1 VIAPLRRIVS
11 TSSATGVAY
20 GSSRSGCR
28 PGTANHTASP
38 VSQTDTEAP
47 AATPIA
53 ATVHPWFARSAAS
66 APQVILIKSER
77 DVISVDMADIVAEG
91 IAVLITRFAGRAPW
105 EARYGYSRVVVA
117 GDWAITAGTTA
128 TGLDG
133 VLHPGDAYRQAMA
146 AFTIALEALQAAGVA
161 SDQVVR
167 TRMYVTDMSSQAD
180 VGRAHQ
186 EMFGHVRPVATMVEV
201 ARLADPAHLVEVEV
215 EAYVG
220 GRKSQPPGM
229 ED

>member
-1 VIAPLRRIVS
+1 MAPPSLTVS
-11 TSSATGVAY
+11 TNSAAGVAY
-20 GSSRSGCR
+20 GRFRSGCR

-47 AATPIA
+47 AATPMA
-53 ATVHPWFARSAAS
+53 ATIHPWFARSAAS
-66 APQVILIKSER
+66 APQVILINSER
-77 DVISVDMADIVAEG
+77 GVISVDMADIVAEG

-117 GDWAITAGTTA
+117 GDWALTAGTTA

-133 VLHPGDAYRQAMA
+133 VLHPGDPYRQTMA

-161 SDQVVR
+161 LEQVVR
-167 TRMYVTDMSSQAD
+167 TRMYVTDITSQTE

-186 EMFGHVRPVATMVEV
+186 ELFGHIRPVTTMVEV
-201 ARLADPAHLVEVEV
+201 AQLADPAHLVEVEV
-215 EAYVG
+215 EAYVA
-220 GRKSQPPGM
+220 S
-229 ED
+229 